1 MMTDTTT
8 PLSADD
14 EAALDRYARS
24 IASAL
29 GAIAP
34 STDKSSVVNWP
45 LDHGEEDKGG
55 AVELA
60 RCAHVGGASAPL
72 IDPATLAAG
81 WHAAACGAC
90 GCASEP
96 WLCLHCGATHCG
108 RYQRR
113 HALAHHRAARADGR
127 RGDRAREG
135 RAGRPLP

>member
-1 MMTDTTT
+1 MTDTTT

-24 IASAL
+24 IASSFGFARARVREAL
-29 GAIAP
+29 DAIAP
-34 STDKSSVVNWP
+34 STDKSSVVNWL

-72 IDPATLAAG
+72 IDPAAL
-81 WHAAACGAC
+81 AAACGAC
-90 GCASEP
+90 ACTSEP

-113 HALAHHRAARADGR
+113 HA
-127 RGDRAREG
+127 
-135 RAGRPLP
+135 